1 MDGVKLAFSREKYQ
15 IGRPFLLAPFGGFRY
30 GEGFLVTERG
40 DVCLNRR
47 DYLSLSG

>member
-1 MDGVKLAFSREKYQ
+1 MDGVKLAFSREEYQ
-15 IGRPFLLAPFGGFRY
+15 IGRPFLLA
-30 GEGFLVTERG
+30 ERG